1 MKITVDLDADLY
13 RALKVEA
20 ARADRSLRDVIAEA
34 LAAWLERA
42 EDEEDRASAEQALVE
57 YRRDGGVAAA
67 EFFERL
73 AAETRAAY
81 GSDDPP
87 DRA

>member
-34 LAAWLERA
+34 LVAWLERA
-42 EDEEDRASAEQALVE
+42 EDEEDRTSAEEALAE

-67 EFFERL
+67 ELFERL
-73 AAETRAAY
+73 AAEARAAH
-81 GSDDPP
+81 GSGEPSDP
-87 DRA
+87 A

>member
-1 MKITVDLDADLY
+1 MKITVDLEADLY

-20 ARADRSLRDVIAEA
+20 ARADRSLRDVIGEA
-34 LAAWLERA
+34 LKAWLERA
-42 EDEEDRASAEQALVE
+42 EDEEDRASAEDALTE

-73 AAETRAAY
+73 AAETRAVY
-81 GSDDPP
+81 GSSEPP